1 VIPVT
6 PPGDSRSRIR
16 ELLRRALTTP
26 RFILCWLAIWLS
38 AVLTVDYYDRI
49 EGPAMNERIAQH
61 HEMVTGYAPY
71 AYRYRIL
78 TPYAAEG
85 VARLL
90 QQLPVVSAR
99 DTVPPLSYSQLAFT
113 LAYCV
118 LNFSAL
124 VTLLWSLGE
133 LIWRLFRYELALFG
147 VAVSAMMVS
156 FTFRDHYFH
165 PWSFWEGAFFSLGLL
180 LIHRKRY
187 IQLSVVSL
195 LGLLNRETSVF
206 LLVAFL
212 FTALPRELSRQGVRR
227 ALRSR
232 ELRFA
237 VGNLAVWVVG
247 FFILHSV
254 IGYRPST
261 FFLETALRGNR
272 AHVGYALILNALFVG
287 LISPLVIA
295 GIRRSPPLI
304 RRSALMMPAYLGL
317 LLVIGFWWE
326 VRYWITLL
334 PIVVP
339 GLVAALANATPP
351 KELEVTLPTPG

>member
-6 PPGDSRSRIR
+6 LPGDSRSRIR

-49 EGPAMNERIAQH
+49 EAPGMNDRIALH
-61 HEMVTGYAPY
+61 HGIVTGSAPY
-71 AYRYRIL
+71 QFRYRIL
-78 TPYAAEG
+78 TPYIADG
-85 VARLL
+85 TARLL
-90 QQLPVVSAR
+90 QHLPIVRTRPSMQLRP
-99 DTVPPLSYSQLAFT
+99 YSELAFT
-113 LAYCV
+113 LAYCF
-118 LNFSAL
+118 LNLLAL
-124 VTLLWSLGE
+124 ITLFWSLGE
-133 LIWRLFRYELALFG
+133 LLWRLFRYDLALCG
-147 VAVSAMMVS
+147 VALSAMLVS
-156 FTFRDHYFH
+156 FTFRDHYFQ
-165 PWSFWEGAFFSLGLL
+165 PWSFWEGAFFALGLL
-180 LIHRKRY
+180 LIHRRRY
-187 IQLSVVSL
+187 ALFSGVSL

-212 FTALPRELSRQGVRR
+212 FTALPQDMSREGLRR
-227 ALRSR
+227 AARSR
-232 ELRFA
+232 GLRFA
-237 VGNLAVWVVG
+237 VGNLAVWVAG
-247 FFILHSV
+247 FFILHAV
-254 IGYRPST
+254 VGYRPST

-272 AHVGYALILNALFVG
+272 AHVGYALILNALFIG

-339 GLVAALANATPP
+339 GLVAALANAAPP
-351 KELEVTLPTPG
+351 KELEVTLSAPG